1 MLGLNLCSFTSQI
14 DLSFSFSRELQSHRK
29 LQILKY
35 EVILLLIVYYMKQ
48 VPEANWRPSFRL
60 REKRRVVS
68 SYVGVMTRMKQS
80 KGGARRPKAKK
91 KNGSL
96 HHPNSSSSCQK
107 IGYNRIRESIGHY
120 SLCQFDTMVNLRVS
134 DLFNTKLCTV
144 TVHGN
149 NRLFQQWNWIS
160 SSPKK
165 VFVVVF
171 FILGYRIH
179 SVAKSSKNI

>member
-35 EVILLLIVYYMKQ
+35 EVILLLLIVYYMKQ

-91 KNGSL
+91 KKNGSL
-96 HHPNSSSSCQK
+96 ASSQ
-107 IGYNRIRESIGHY
+107 
-120 SLCQFDTMVNLRVS
+120 LFFFVS
-134 DLFNTKLCTV
+134 E
-144 TVHGN
+144 
-149 NRLFQQWNWIS
+149 NWIQ
-160 SSPKK
+160 
-165 VFVVVF
+165 
-171 FILGYRIH
+171 
-179 SVAKSSKNI
+179 

>member
-1 MLGLNLCSFTSQI
+1 M
-14 DLSFSFSRELQSHRK
+14 
-29 LQILKY
+29 KY

-91 KNGSL
+91 KKKNGSL

-107 IGYNRIRESIGHY
+107 IGYNRIRESIVGHY
-120 SLCQFDTMVNLRVS
+120 SMPV
-134 DLFNTKLCTV
+134 
-144 TVHGN
+144 
-149 NRLFQQWNWIS
+149 
-160 SSPKK
+160 
-165 VFVVVF
+165 
-171 FILGYRIH
+171 
-179 SVAKSSKNI
+179 

>member
-1 MLGLNLCSFTSQI
+1 MRC
-14 DLSFSFSRELQSHRK
+14 FSLIFEFMFFHITK
-29 LQILKY
+29 LTFKRNFKVTGRNFQILKY
-35 EVILLLIVYYMKQ
+35 EVILLLLIVYYMKQ

-91 KNGSL
+91 KKKNGSL
-96 HHPNSSSSCQK
+96 HPNSSFSCQK

-149 NRLFQQWNWIS
+149 NRLFQQ
-160 SSPKK
+160 
-165 VFVVVF
+165 
-171 FILGYRIH
+171 
-179 SVAKSSKNI
+179 

>member
-91 KNGSL
+91 KKKNGSL
-96 HHPNSSSSCQK
+96 ASSQ
-107 IGYNRIRESIGHY
+107 
-120 SLCQFDTMVNLRVS
+120 LFFFVS
-134 DLFNTKLCTV
+134 E
-144 TVHGN
+144 
-149 NRLFQQWNWIS
+149 NWIQ
-160 SSPKK
+160 
-165 VFVVVF
+165 
-171 FILGYRIH
+171 
-179 SVAKSSKNI
+179 

>member
-1 MLGLNLCSFTSQI
+1 MLGLNLCSFTSQV

-80 KGGARRPKAKK
+80 KGGARPKAKKKK

-96 HHPNSSSSCQK
+96 ASSQ
-107 IGYNRIRESIGHY
+107 
-120 SLCQFDTMVNLRVS
+120 LFFFVS
-134 DLFNTKLCTV
+134 E
-144 TVHGN
+144 
-149 NRLFQQWNWIS
+149 NWIQ
-160 SSPKK
+160 
-165 VFVVVF
+165 
-171 FILGYRIH
+171 
-179 SVAKSSKNI
+179 